1 MKLSEDKANLEATE
15 DEIKGAL
22 ELVEYFAD
30 NNQTIDQLY
39 EYLSSLLRPKII
51 ITLNN
56 PADS

>member
-1 MKLSEDKANLEATE
+1 MKLSEDKTDLEATE
-15 DEIKGAL
+15 DEIKEAL
-22 ELVEYFAD
+22 ELVGYFAD

-56 PADS
+56 LADS